1 MLSCS
6 KPDSFYIEKVE
17 KAVNTPIEYY
27 TSVKHQKLGRAGE
40 QLLIINVTLDNEG
53 MTELLKKIDTTVIK
67 RSNNDYYSSIRTE
80 PDFHSIR
87 ISKLDNTVTCT
98 VHEQ

>member
-17 KAVNTPIEYY
+17 NAVNTSIAHY
-27 TSVKHQKLGRAGE
+27 TSVSHHKLGPVG
-40 QLLIINVTLDNEG
+40 QQMLIISVTLDNEG
-53 MTELLKKIDTTVIK
+53 MAELLKEIDTTVIK
-67 RSNNDYYSSIRTE
+67 RSNHDYYSSIITQ

-87 ISKLDNTVTCT
+87 ISKLDNTITCT
-98 VHEQ
+98 LRDH